1 MKYTQHKEIMTLT
14 TDTFFNGRIKV
25 KQHSDGYRFSI
36 DSVLLSYCVRPG
48 PGETVVDLGT
58 GCGIIPL
65 ILAYRNPDIRIYGI
79 EVQAELAEIATIN
92 ARENRME
99 DRITILCEDMV
110 TLKGDMLPKPAD
122 IVVCNPP
129 YRKAESG
136 RISPN
141 RQRAIA
147 RHEIKVT
154 LYEVVET
161 ACRMLDISG
170 RFITIY
176 PAERTLDILTQMRAS
191 NLEPKW
197 LRNIHSYR
205 HSNATLVLLQGI
217 KGGHSGMKIKPPL
230 IIYREDDTY
239 TDEVEKMM
247 AS

>member
-1 MKYTQHKEIMTLT
+1 
-14 TDTFFNGRIKV
+14 
-25 KQHSDGYRFSI
+25 
-36 DSVLLSYCVRPG
+36 
-48 PGETVVDLGT
+48 
-58 GCGIIPL
+58 
-65 ILAYRNPDIRIYGI
+65 
-79 EVQAELAEIATIN
+79 
-92 ARENRME
+92 ME

-110 TLKGDMLPKPAD
+110 ALRGDMLPKSAD

-141 RQRAIA
+141 QQRAIA
-147 RHEIKVT
+147 RHEIRVT

-161 ACRMLDISG
+161 ACRMLDVSG

-176 PAERTLDILTQMRAS
+176 PAERTLDILSQMRAS
-191 NLEPKW
+191 DLEPKW
-197 LRNIHSYR
+197 LCNIHSYR
-205 HSNATLVLLQGI
+205 HSNAALVLIEGI

-247 AS
+247 ES

>member
-1 MKYTQHKEIMTLT
+1 MTTLT
-14 TDTFFNGRIKV
+14 TDTFFSGGIKV
-25 KQHSDGYRFSI
+25 KQYRDGYRFSI
-36 DSVLLSYCVRPG
+36 DPVLLSCYAKPG
-48 PGETVVDLGT
+48 TGETVVDLGT

-65 ILAYRNPDIRIYGI
+65 ILAYRNPDIEIYGV
-79 EVQAELAEIATIN
+79 EVQTELAEIAITN
-92 ARENRME
+92 VRENRME

-110 TLKGDMLPKPAD
+110 ALRGDMLPKSVD
-122 IVVCNPP
+122 VVVCNPP

-147 RHEIKVT
+147 RHEIRVT

-161 ACRMLDISG
+161 ARRMLDISG

-176 PAERTLDILTQMRAS
+176 PAERTLDILSQMRAS
-191 NLEPKW
+191 DLEPKW

-205 HSNATLVLLQGI
+205 HSNAALVLIEGI

-247 AS
+247 ES